1 VGDCGRGEGGK
12 GEELGHALFG
22 AAMRCVVTGVQRPCY
37 ALDLTLH
44 RRIGVRRAESLR
56 RVLRPDYSGARH
68 LARRVETLL
77 AIKIAII

>member
-37 ALDLTLH
+37 ALD
-44 RRIGVRRAESLR
+44 RIGVRRAESLR